1 MDTHFL
7 IAFDPEATPP
17 APPVEPAPA
26 VALTF
31 AVVLNGV
38 RSMHTVPPGLSA
50 QLTIPFS
57 WAGTWARLCER
68 AAFAGISPLGHAPLI
83 LPSASYLG
91 STCQYAPGDAQ
102 PWIVYLD
109 DPQSAQVLKIGPPTE
124 NLWSWF
130 QWPTATVTFAPD
142 LTAHEQRPPL
152 WFDIASFTDV
162 QIPMRLQFEI
172 PPDPLDP
179 KPTTVL
185 VRELIYDDA
194 PTFTASAYRVT
205 CSGTTEHP
213 LPMEVTGPE
222 IATALTAAGYTDG
235 GIYDLYWRIY
245 RGAGDMVYRARC
257 IESDL
262 GTITDRIV
270 GSGGGFGIELDTDL
284 LVARI
289 LAEPKPFPFLIET
302 VDGRYGIPNT
312 QYNVSADGEI
322 RQPTPVIPAGAGT
335 WVGSDPATEVLTWS
349 GATLYLGRHTLDA
362 PATIRCACL
371 VQAVLGDEQ
380 TETACVLVY
389 LTDGAVR
396 RMALDR
402 EPDWSLLNQ
411 LAAPSWTYLH
421 PGGGLQVLTPPA
433 DRYAFSQDGTLL
445 LGYVPHQLLSERL
458 YPAAVWE
465 TALDPEAAWA
475 RVYDNDVYSTITT
488 SGTADDNQQ
497 GWVYAGQATV
507 FLHAEYH
514 GTARIVQE
522 LRAIFSSA
530 SHFEE
535 DRSETLAPANKVMSG
550 PLSPYVRRVQEG
562 EGLPTEAL
570 IAYALEGSHEV
581 DETLVLHV
589 IENGTLVRSR
599 QAVARQFVTLWSESA
614 PGSGRTWGDVYPEDL
629 EPPDLMVYVAPA
641 SPADPYPLTEE
652 EIAEA
657 QANREEFSTGKDTS
671 FRSVLAIPR
680 HCRALFWA
688 RLFRQYEDQAQ
699 PDGIVAVVDDAR
711 EVLAVTEDLINIPQ
725 YGDTVWPLY
734 PVPRAEAHAGETQCR
749 MAVLTALDHAITQDG
764 TKNGFF
770 WDARANAD
778 TAANATALAAYV
790 RTYSAQAVGLV
801 TADEV
806 FDLSETI
813 TGRVD
818 WVRLTVPR
826 ACLTPARDGVLP
838 SGDPV
843 IPPTYDALLDAIQAA
858 RAAAGVP
865 SAQGDPVITDL
876 AVTGG
881 LTYTETFLS
890 VAAVGVIAQTWTLI
904 ITDAVLGTFRLDGD
918 TLGEVATGSPNATL
932 APLNPDTNT
941 PYFVL
946 LPGGWGGVHPL
957 GATLTFRT
965 APAPLTEDAALVI
978 STAIHCQW
986 MLDHASVT
994 ELGIDDTTPLA
1005 RARLA
1010 GYAGASV
1017 GELRGVIATTV
1028 QEPLQGL
1035 CDAWLADPDTAAILL
1050 DPAWTRLGGYLIP
1063 WPGTGYLA
1071 CVACGTEPPNE

>member
-7 IAFDPEATPP
+7 IAFDPEAAPP

-130 QWPTATVTFAPD
+130 QWPTATVTFTPD

-152 WFDIASFTDV
+152 WFGIASFTDV

-179 KPTTVL
+179 KPTTIL

-222 IATALTAAGYTDG
+222 IATALLEAGYTDEG
-235 GIYDLYWRIY
+235 TYNLHWLIY

-262 GTITDRIV
+262 GTVTDRIQAF
-270 GSGGGFGIELDTDL
+270 GGGFGTDIDTNLMVRQVNARYRPGPFWCNSSAGQFSVRADASYRAHAGLWVGGYAWLGTLASQPAALSWSSNGVFLAGRVLYGFEARVLCAACREVEADDTYPAHTQVLALVGDGTEQSVYRYRLLPGETPTAVQTLARPVLTLEDTDFIPA
-284 LVARI
+284 VESYQFSEDATGI
-289 LAEPKPFPFLIET
+289 ICYAHHVMSYGDNQFFGGAVWVLAE
-302 VDGRYGIPNT
+302 
-312 QYNVSADGEI
+312 
-322 RQPTPVIPAGAGT
+322 
-335 WVGSDPATEVLTWS
+335 W
-349 GATLYLGRHTLDA
+349 
-362 PATIRCACL
+362 
-371 VQAVLGDEQ
+371 AVE
-380 TETACVLVY
+380 
-389 LTDGAVR
+389 
-396 RMALDR
+396 
-402 EPDWSLLNQ
+402 
-411 LAAPSWTYLH
+411 
-421 PGGGLQVLTPPA
+421 
-433 DRYAFSQDGTLL
+433 
-445 LGYVPHQLLSERL
+445 
-458 YPAAVWE
+458 
-465 TALDPEAAWA
+465 EAAWA
-475 RVYDNDVYSTITT
+475 LHTALTGADAETI
-488 SGTADDNQQ
+488 
-497 GWVYAGQATV
+497 
-507 FLHAEYH
+507 
-514 GTARIVQE
+514 
-522 LRAIFSSA
+522 
-530 SHFEE
+530 
-535 DRSETLAPANKVMSG
+535 
-550 PLSPYVRRVQEG
+550 
-562 EGLPTEAL
+562 
-570 IAYALEGSHEV
+570 ALEGEASWADYFPLPGAATAHCFDLQYGY
-581 DETLVLHV
+581 DECLESQELDQEHAPPNRELT
-589 IENGTLVRSR
+589 GTLTTILGADWVNHAPRVVT
-599 QAVARQFVTLWSESA
+599 AVLTIAGTASTYVHKLTTPLVTQWTGFCTALLGAQVELTQSYSGSYTRTLAIRANDTALWSATIATTEYQFDASGSSTDGDDIDPQWSGSMTRTAARQFDLIKLTRPTQNNLVCVASQGHWREENSEAS
-614 PGSGRTWGDVYPEDL
+614 DL
-629 EPPDLMVYVAPA
+629 EMNPAACAGELFAFPLTNHVTPTVIASARLHVNDRVLTHPYCVKDDDGYGATNITYDDADAARAHLRSVMTLLYNKQAFDQKSALDTEGNLFAWFQVDYTHALTRVHDSTDWQTVLDENEDDLFENASMVQLGVVTPHACWI
-641 SPADPYPLTEE
+641 PADP
-652 EIAEA
+652 
-657 QANREEFSTGKDTS
+657 
-671 FRSVLAIPR
+671 
-680 HCRALFWA
+680 
-688 RLFRQYEDQAQ
+688 
-699 PDGIVAVVDDAR
+699 DA
-711 EVLAVTEDLINIPQ
+711 T
-725 YGDTVWPLY
+725 
-734 PVPRAEAHAGETQCR
+734 
-749 MAVLTALDHAITQDG
+749 
-764 TKNGFF
+764 
-770 WDARANAD
+770 
-778 TAANATALAAYV
+778 
-790 RTYSAQAVGLV
+790 
-801 TADEV
+801 
-806 FDLSETI
+806 
-813 TGRVD
+813 
-818 WVRLTVPR
+818 
-826 ACLTPARDGVLP
+826 LP

-843 IPPTYDALLDAIQAA
+843 IPPTYDALLAAIQAA

-978 STAIHCQW
+978 AAAIHCQW